1 MPDSRCK
8 RDCRDI
14 LRAGYGNDCAMAV
27 CHSGRFFLNCTGYA
41 MRILGFILLSVLLP
55 AAKQED
61 ARLTRERA
69 RMVQDQIVAR
79 GISDPG
85 TLRAMGRVPRHLF
98 VPASYAPD
106 AYSDRPLPIG
116 YSQTISQPFIVAYMT
131 ELSKPAKGKRALEI
145 GTGSGYQAAVLAEI
159 IDSVYTIEIVPELA
173 REATARLKMLGY
185 KNIMTRFGDGYRGW
199 PEKAPFDII
208 LVTAAADHI
217 PEPLKDQLAEGGRLV
232 MPVGDPATVQQ
243 LIVLTKRKGKITEQ
257 RLEPV
262 RFVPLKRLK

>member
-1 MPDSRCK
+1 
-8 RDCRDI
+8 
-14 LRAGYGNDCAMAV
+14 MAA
-27 CHSGRFFLNCTGYA
+27 L
-41 MRILGFILLSVLLP
+41 LLP
-55 AAKQED
+55 AAPQEN
-61 ARLTRERA
+61 ARYTRERA
-69 RMVQDQIVAR
+69 RMVQAQIVAR

-98 VPASYAPD
+98 VPASQASD

-131 ELSKPAKGKRALEI
+131 ELAKPAKGKKALEV
-145 GTGSGYQAAVLAEI
+145 GTGSGYQAAILAEI
-159 IDSVYTIEIVPELA
+159 IDSVYTVEIIPELA

-185 KNIMTRFGDGYRGW
+185 DNIVTRYGDGYRGW

-217 PEPLKDQLAEGGRLV
+217 PEPLKEQLADGGRLV
-232 MPVGDPATVQQ
+232 MPVGNPSTVQQ